1 MNPQEIE
8 DFLKSIKNT
17 DIEEMKY
24 QNGDNSLYFKKI
36 DIEPL
41 AIKDTTVIKNV
52 LQKIEEVKPVLIAIK
67 STMVG
72 TFASS
77 QGNDKPPYVKEGDI
91 ITKGQKVGQIEA
103 MKIIKDVLSSVEG
116 KVIKILVSNGQS
128 VEYGQPLFL
137 LEQLKQRNKW
147 CN

>member
-1 MNPQEIE
+1 MNIQEIE

-17 DIEEMKY
+17 DIEEIKY
-24 QNGDNSLYFKKI
+24 KNGNNSLYLKKTDVESI
-36 DIEPL
+36 T
-41 AIKDTTVIKNV
+41 IKDSTCAKNIP
-52 LQKIEEVKPVLIAIK
+52 QKTKETKPVLIAIK

-116 KVIKILVSNGQS
+116 KVIKILVSHGQS
-128 VEYGQPLFL
+128 VEYGQQLFL
-137 LEQLKQRNKW
+137 LEEPNKQSKK
-147 CN
+147 

>member
-17 DIEEMKY
+17 DIEEIKY
-24 QNGDNSLYFKKI
+24 QRGNSSLYLKKTNVEPVASKDNFKESI
-36 DIEPL
+36 P
-41 AIKDTTVIKNV
+41 
-52 LQKIEEVKPVLIAIK
+52 QKIEEKKPALIAIK

-77 QGNDKPPYVKEGDI
+77 QSNDKPPYVKEGDI
-91 ITKGQKVGQIEA
+91 IAKGQKVGQIEA
-103 MKIIKDVLSSVEG
+103 MKIIKDVLSSLEG
-116 KVIKILVSNGQS
+116 KVIKVLISNGQS

-137 LEQLKQRNKW
+137 LEQLKQRNK
-147 CN
+147 

>member
-128 VEYGQPLFL
+128 VEYGQQLFL
-137 LEQLKQRNKW
+137 LEQSKQAK
-147 CN
+147 